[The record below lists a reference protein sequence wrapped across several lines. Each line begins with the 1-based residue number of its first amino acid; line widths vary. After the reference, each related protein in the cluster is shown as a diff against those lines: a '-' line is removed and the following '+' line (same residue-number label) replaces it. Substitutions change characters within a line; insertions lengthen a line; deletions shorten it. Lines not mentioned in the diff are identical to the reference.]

1 MGVLWVICP
10 QCTADTAVIIFG
22 DTCHVHQKFGHMLRF
37 VEIANFRSCEKV
49 LLSDLQGVLALV
61 GRNGA
66 GKTNILRAIEWAA
79 KTAVSTQPQ
88 AVDVFQ
94 FLVRDALSN
103 VKLSFNTANGC
114 FIYTVA
120 QVSLTP
126 DSGRA
131 HFSVGLNES
140 LSEVQTGGL
149 VPIVSRFAEKVIIH
163 ARNQE
168 LAIGANTP
176 VLKSL
181 LAILPK
187 EDSLHG
193 LLKDAT
199 SYLEGVRYYPL
210 EKLDTSSRFIQGADY
225 QLWSDALSASS
236 QISGESVAMRLIELK
251 LNRPEDF
258 DEIAELVGPNGL
270 NIIAK
275 MSVESVHIPMDAQ
288 EDAAEEKA
296 VLPPDFYLV
305 SFWPTGFDDK
315 KKGQMPFGFDD
326 LSYGTKRLLTI
337 VTAMVFDQSTVLLI
351 EQPEDGIHIG
361 LLNKLTPMLRAYS
374 EKMQFVLA
382 SHSRDVLDRF
392 KPRELRLVSLNA
404 GKTSL
409 RALTEDEVKVAERFI
424 EEDGPLSDFIETL
437 GDE

>member
-1 MGVLWVICP
+1 
-10 QCTADTAVIIFG
+10 
-22 DTCHVHQKFGHMLRF
+22 
-37 VEIANFRSCEKV
+37 
-49 LLSDLQGVLALV
+49 
-61 GRNGA
+61 
-66 GKTNILRAIEWAA
+66 
-79 KTAVSTQPQ
+79 
-88 AVDVFQ
+88 
-94 FLVRDALSN
+94 
-103 VKLSFNTANGC
+103 
-114 FIYTVA
+114 
-120 QVSLTP
+120 
-126 DSGRA
+126 
-131 HFSVGLNES
+131 
-140 LSEVQTGGL
+140 
-149 VPIVSRFAEKVIIH
+149 
-163 ARNQE
+163 
-168 LAIGANTP
+168 
-176 VLKSL
+176 
-181 LAILPK
+181 
-187 EDSLHG
+187 
-193 LLKDAT
+193 
-199 SYLEGVRYYPL
+199 
-210 EKLDTSSRFIQGADY
+210 
-225 QLWSDALSASS
+225 
-236 QISGESVAMRLIELK
+236 MRLIELK